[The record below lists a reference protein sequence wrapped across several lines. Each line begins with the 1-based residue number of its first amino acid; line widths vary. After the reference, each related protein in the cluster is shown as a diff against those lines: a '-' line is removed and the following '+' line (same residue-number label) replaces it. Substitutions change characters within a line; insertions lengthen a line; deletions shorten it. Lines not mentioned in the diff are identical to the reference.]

1 MNLAASLF
9 LCDIMIQNDLNLKI
23 LMPVCLFSLLLIL
36 LYGLC
41 RKSMVLI
48 QHMDLILFSVS
59 MLLVKCSS
67 YVLSIENCLHCVH
80 KICITCS
87 LNGKV
92 PANHSQANMIK
103 IIAAIKHPIRVW
115 PSACT

>member
-48 QHMDLILFSVS
+48 QHMDLILF
-59 MLLVKCSS
+59 CSS